1 MRHKTVLKSSWWEA
15 RRNNNNIII
24 QLIIINMQK
33 SGRQKS
39 VLFFSTGVGGK
50 KQCFL
55 KIGGIVDKM
64 DRLFQLFFFQQ

>member
-1 MRHKTVLKSSWWEA
+1 MI
-15 RRNNNNIII
+15 III